1 MNGSLLLCKNWPA
14 LQELATVQNPCLHIL
29 CRGHLMVTIMDH
41 ATTEVGWQT
50 TAAAQFVKLYCQALG
65 GREHGP
71 KLRRLRDKIHDA
83 LTAEQEG
90 TETSRRRALDLLSSN
105 FANKDDDD
113 ILSRLSKVVSNLA
126 KTYYEAQV
134 EAIVADDNL
143 SSLEKVA
150 QCRALLEK
158 QPDTSKA
165 QFALLNDTR
174 WHSSLYLC
182 YRYVL
187 QNLTHIVTWVCQ
199 EKNTPSVQELLAL
212 VQSKEQAE
220 EVRRQLSIY
229 IETFELMATYVNDL
243 ANGNVKTFEIIDRE
257 QVIKRCLQKCIDRRD
272 TPQFQRDLA
281 SKLLNEMNTYH
292 PEGDAES
299 LFRFCRMLSP
309 VRLADLRTDDHL
321 SHHAA
326 EKACY
331 FKIPL
336 VEWNMYMRVIL
347 EDADYIV
354 AEDEDDPARWWLERK
369 DTFPILSGIEVSADT
384 ADSCHV
390 LRQPFVPRRYRF

>member
-1 MNGSLLLCKNWPA
+1 
-14 LQELATVQNPCLHIL
+14 
-29 CRGHLMVTIMDH
+29 
-41 ATTEVGWQT
+41 
-50 TAAAQFVKLYCQALG
+50 
-65 GREHGP
+65 
-71 KLRRLRDKIHDA
+71 
-83 LTAEQEG
+83 
-90 TETSRRRALDLLSSN
+90 
-105 FANKDDDD
+105 
-113 ILSRLSKVVSNLA
+113 
-126 KTYYEAQV
+126 
-134 EAIVADDNL
+134 
-143 SSLEKVA
+143 
-150 QCRALLEK
+150 
-158 QPDTSKA
+158 
-165 QFALLNDTR
+165 
-174 WHSSLYLC
+174 
-182 YRYVL
+182 
-187 QNLTHIVTWVCQ
+187 
-199 EKNTPSVQELLAL
+199 
-212 VQSKEQAE
+212 
-220 EVRRQLSIY
+220 
-229 IETFELMATYVNDL
+229 MATYVNDL

-369 DTFPILSGIEVSADT
+369 DTFPILSGIANFLLTLPTVVTSC
-384 ADSCHV
+384 DSLLSRDDIV
-390 LRQPFVPRRYRF
+390 FDPRRRRLDPAHAGLALAWGSNSQFYQDCVKAAELGI